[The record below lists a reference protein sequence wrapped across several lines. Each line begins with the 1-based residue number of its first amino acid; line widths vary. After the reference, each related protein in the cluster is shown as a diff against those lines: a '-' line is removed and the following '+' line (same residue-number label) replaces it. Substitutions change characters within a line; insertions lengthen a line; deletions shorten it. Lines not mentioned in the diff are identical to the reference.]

1 MNIVPTGGN
10 NNKGT
15 SSRSKRHSSINGK
28 TSNNKNNKSTTQY
41 HGNINNMP
49 SGGTSAIHSHEALSS
64 RRSIRSSNKNDNG
77 DQYATT
83 AAAVEVT
90 KKKKRRLVRVNITT
104 CGARASGKSCL
115 IKRFCEKRFE
125 SKYMPTIGI
134 DYGVSPV
141 DIMDNHD
148 KSTDATTN
156 NKDNTSTNYVDALLL
171 NIRANFWD
179 MSGDFEFLHVR
190 SEFYENCIPGVFV
203 LVYDISDRKSFA
215 EMQEL
220 YNEAEGYGVS
230 AVLNRN
236 CTVCLCAN
244 KMDKQ
249 KARLV
254 SESEG
259 RIFAS
264 AHGLLYY
271 EVSALNG
278 KNVDEMF
285 QKLIKKVLTTMGVN

>member
-1 MNIVPTGGN
+1 
-10 NNKGT
+10 
-15 SSRSKRHSSINGK
+15 
-28 TSNNKNNKSTTQY
+28 
-41 HGNINNMP
+41 
-49 SGGTSAIHSHEALSS
+49 
-64 RRSIRSSNKNDNG
+64 
-77 DQYATT
+77 
-83 AAAVEVT
+83 
-90 KKKKRRLVRVNITT
+90 
-104 CGARASGKSCL
+104 
-115 IKRFCEKRFE
+115 
-125 SKYMPTIGI
+125 
-134 DYGVSPV
+134 V

-148 KSTDATTN
+148 KSTDASTN
-156 NKDNTSTNYVDALLL
+156 NKNNISTNYVDDFSL

-179 MSGDFEFLHVR
+179 MSGDFEFVHVR
-190 SEFYENCIPGVFV
+190 SEFYENSIPGGFV

-220 YNEAEGYGVS
+220 YKEAEEYGVS

-278 KNVDEMF
+278 KNVDQMF
-285 QKLIKKVLTTMGVN
+285 QKLIKKVLTTMGIN

>member
-1 MNIVPTGGN
+1 
-10 NNKGT
+10 
-15 SSRSKRHSSINGK
+15 
-28 TSNNKNNKSTTQY
+28 
-41 HGNINNMP
+41 MP
-49 SGGTSAIHSHEALSS
+49 SGGTSAIHSHETLSS
-64 RRSIRSSNKNDNG
+64 RRSIRSSNRNDND

-83 AAAVEVT
+83 AAAVKVM

-104 CGARASGKSCL
+104 CGAKSSGKSCL

-148 KSTDATTN
+148 KITDATTN
-156 NKDNTSTNYVDALLL
+156 NKDNLLL

-179 MSGDFEFLHVR
+179 MSGDLEFLHVR
-190 SEFYENCIPGVFV
+190 SEFYENCIPGGFV
-203 LVYDISDRKSFA
+203 LVYDICDRKSFA

-220 YNEAEGYGVS
+220 YKEAEEYGVS

-278 KNVDEMF
+278 KNVDQMF
-285 QKLIKKVLTTMGVN
+285 QKLIKKVLTTRGIN